1 MDIRKLHIFQ
11 TAAQMKSFTKAAAA
25 LYMTQPAVSKAISE
39 LEREAGTLLFER
51 YPKQVVLTPTGRLL
65 LDKSEALLELY
76 REVEQDLNRLD
87 SQSAL
92 RIGSCITIA
101 NDRLPQLLRLQKEK
115 FPAVRIEVVIA
126 SAATVMEKLN
136 SNDLDAAFIEGVVSA
151 EWAEGIPFSSY
162 TIHAVCSPSF
172 ALSHPVS
179 SLNEL
184 INLPLLMREKG
195 SAIRDTVDSF
205 FLLQGLCAGPDWT
218 STNANALLQAALQD
232 FGVAFLPVNMI
243 RKKVENH
250 SLAELHLPGLP
261 LVNHTHFVF
270 KKQKHLNEPLQNIVS
285 LVKQQR

>member
-51 YPKQVVLTPTGRLL
+51 YPKQV
-65 LDKSEALLELY
+65 
-76 REVEQDLNRLD
+76 
-87 SQSAL
+87 
-92 RIGSCITIA
+92 TIA

-205 FLLQGLCAGPDWT
+205 FLLQGLCAVPDWT
-218 STNANALLQAALQD
+218 STNSNALLQAALQD